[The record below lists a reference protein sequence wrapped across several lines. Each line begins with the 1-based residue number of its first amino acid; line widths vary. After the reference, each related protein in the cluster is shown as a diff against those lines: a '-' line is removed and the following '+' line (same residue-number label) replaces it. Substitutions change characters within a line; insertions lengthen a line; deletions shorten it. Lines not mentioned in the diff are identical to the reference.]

1 MMVRTDNFLRLIP
14 SHCQSAIATWKWCE
28 RLHNTC
34 PVDGGE
40 RMSEVNV
47 RFPDQTDQA
56 FRGSSRFILLVPCN
70 NFLEPWE
77 ILLSKGLIIKQ
88 ARDDSDAMYS
98 EPLPTIANDVF
109 L

>member
-1 MMVRTDNFLRLIP
+1 
-14 SHCQSAIATWKWCE
+14 
-28 RLHNTC
+28 
-34 PVDGGE
+34 
-40 RMSEVNV
+40 MSEVKV
-47 RFPDQTDQA
+47 RFPEQTDQA
-56 FRGSSRFILLVPCN
+56 FKGSSRFILLM
-70 NFLEPWE
+70 PWE